1 MIQES
6 NRLEYLIPKKTSL
19 RHRLPMADQGF
30 IEFVAYLLEVNPK
43 KRPSASEALKHPWLS
58 FPYEPISSWGILLL
72 DRGWL
77 NICLDTW
84 APWNFDR
91 SRFNTFYHDGAMAST
106 KVQKA
111 NPYMVWSCLGATIRR
126 SYVPCRPVL
135 SQHALCCACNITLV
149 FFFGLFLAPDV
160 TGHFGLGTLE
170 RISRNRAV
178 MLYMVWSLLNPVR
191 PCHAVH
197 LCYGSNPSSE
207 RLSGCL
213 GICLSKL
220 FCEAYKVCLSFL
232 IAIKNWSTGS
242 VCSY

>member
-1 MIQES
+1 MNLFFSYQHLSSHFLVLQES

-58 FPYEPISSWGILLL
+58 FPYEPISSWGILLKSKRQIRIWFDHVL
-72 DRGWL
+72 VPQSGWL

-91 SRFNTFYHDGAMAST
+91 SRFNMFYHDWAMAST

-111 NPYMVWSCLGATIRR
+111 NRDMVWSCLGATIRR

-149 FFFGLFLAPDV
+149 FFLVYF
-160 TGHFGLGTLE
+160 
-170 RISRNRAV
+170 
-178 MLYMVWSLLNPVR
+178 
-191 PCHAVH
+191 
-197 LCYGSNPSSE
+197 
-207 RLSGCL
+207 
-213 GICLSKL
+213 
-220 FCEAYKVCLSFL
+220 
-232 IAIKNWSTGS
+232 
-242 VCSY
+242 

>member
-72 DRGWL
+72 GRGWL

-91 SRFNTFYHDGAMAST
+91 SRFNMFYHDWAMAST

-111 NPYMVWSCLGATIRR
+111 NRDMVWSCLGATIRR

-149 FFFGLFLAPDV
+149 FFWSISSPRCNRPFWFRY
-160 TGHFGLGTLE
+160 FGTL
-170 RISRNRAV
+170 
-178 MLYMVWSLLNPVR
+178 
-191 PCHAVH
+191 
-197 LCYGSNPSSE
+197 
-207 RLSGCL
+207 
-213 GICLSKL
+213 
-220 FCEAYKVCLSFL
+220 F
-232 IAIKNWSTGS
+232 
-242 VCSY
+242 